1 MKNANQL
8 HALIEKVNQLHEA
21 KHNFDGKTD
30 TLSINKRA
38 ALLREI
44 EAANQ
49 TIRALYRAKGG
60 AQ

>member
-1 MKNANQL
+1 MKNTNQL

-21 KHNFDGKTD
+21 KHSFDGRTD
-30 TLSINKRA
+30 AASVNKRA

-60 AQ
+60 SQ